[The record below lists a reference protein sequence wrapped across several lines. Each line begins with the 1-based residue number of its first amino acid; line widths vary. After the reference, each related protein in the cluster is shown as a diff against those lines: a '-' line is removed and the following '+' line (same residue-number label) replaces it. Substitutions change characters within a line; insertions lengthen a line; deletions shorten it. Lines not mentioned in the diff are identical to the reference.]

1 MMYLVIVIKILV
13 GMLGVLFF
21 LRISGKTQMAQLT
34 PLDSVNAFVL
44 GALVGGVIYSNE
56 ISAWQLVFSLG
67 VWTCF
72 NMGIRYL
79 LRFKT
84 LRRLIKGDTVLVVR
98 GGRINLKEFK
108 RNGLEMEQFRTMLRE
123 NGIFSM
129 FDVDN
134 VRFETNGQL
143 TVSKRNSKSESFLLV
158 NNGSISHS
166 SLQSVGKTEEWLRSN
181 LTRQGY
187 PDIGELFCVEWTPE
201 RGFFIAK
208 KDEGDDDIIG
218 KEVSD
223 VSN

>member
-1 MMYLVIVIKILV
+1 MMYLTIIVKIVV

-44 GALVGGVIYSNE
+44 GALVGGVIYSPDV
-56 ISAWQLVFSLG
+56 SAWQLVFSLG

-84 LRRLIKGDTVLVVR
+84 LRRLIKGDTVMIVR
-98 GGRINLKEFK
+98 NGQINLKEFK
-108 RNGLEMEQFRTMLRE
+108 RNGLEMEQFRTLLRE

-129 FDVDN
+129 MDVDD

-143 TVSKRNSKSESFLLV
+143 TVSTRNSKSESYLFV
-158 NNGSISHS
+158 NSGSVLDS
-166 SLQSVGKTEEWLRSN
+166 SLESAGKTEEWLKDN
-181 LTRQGY
+181 LAQQGY
-187 PDIGELFCVEWTPE
+187 PDVSELFCVEWTPG
-201 RGFFIAK
+201 RGFYVAK
-208 KDEGDDDIIG
+208 KNSDNGIIG
-218 KEVSD
+218 KEEND
-223 VSN
+223 VCN

>member
-1 MMYLVIVIKILV
+1 MMYLTIVIKIVV

-44 GALVGGVIYSNE
+44 GALVGGVIYSPD

-84 LRRLIKGDTVLVVR
+84 LRRLIKGDTVMIVR
-98 GGRINLKEFK
+98 DGQINLKEFK
-108 RNGLEMEQFRTMLRE
+108 RNGLEMEQFRTLLRE

-129 FDVDN
+129 LDVND

-143 TVSKRNSKSESFLLV
+143 TVSKKKSKSESFLFV
-158 NNGSISHS
+158 NNGSILQS
-166 SLQSVGKTEEWLRSN
+166 SLECSGKTEEWLKSN
-181 LTRQGY
+181 LSRQGY
-187 PDIGELFCVEWTPE
+187 SDIDELFCVEWTPG
-201 RGFFIAK
+201 RGFYVTQKNENKSITEK
-208 KDEGDDDIIG
+208 EINDI
-218 KEVSD
+218 
-223 VSN
+223 SN

>member
-1 MMYLVIVIKILV
+1 MMYLTIVIKIVV

-44 GALVGGVIYSNE
+44 GALVGGVIYSPD

-84 LRRLIKGDTVLVVR
+84 LRRLIKGDTVMIVR
-98 GGRINLKEFK
+98 DGQINLKEFK
-108 RNGLEMEQFRTMLRE
+108 RNGLEMEQFRTLLRE

-129 FDVDN
+129 LDVND

-143 TVSKRNSKSESFLLV
+143 TVSKKKSKSESFLFV
-158 NNGSISHS
+158 NNGSILQS
-166 SLQSVGKTEEWLRSN
+166 SLECSGKTEEWLKSN
-181 LTRQGY
+181 LSRQGY
-187 PDIGELFCVEWTPE
+187 SDIDELFCVEWTPG
-201 RGFFIAK
+201 RGFYITQK
-208 KDEGDDDIIG
+208 NVNKSITEKEINDI
-218 KEVSD
+218 
-223 VSN
+223 SN

>member
-1 MMYLVIVIKILV
+1 
-13 GMLGVLFF
+13 MLGVLFF

-44 GALVGGVIYSNE
+44 GALVGGVIYSPD

-84 LRRLIKGDTVLVVR
+84 LRRLIKGDTVMIVR
-98 GGRINLKEFK
+98 DGQINLKEFK
-108 RNGLEMEQFRTMLRE
+108 RNGLEMEQFRTLLRE

-129 FDVDN
+129 LDVND

-143 TVSKRNSKSESFLLV
+143 TVSKKKSKSESFLFV
-158 NNGSISHS
+158 NNGSILQS
-166 SLQSVGKTEEWLRSN
+166 SLEGSGKTEEWLKSN
-181 LTRQGY
+181 LSRQGY
-187 PDIGELFCVEWTPE
+187 SDIDELFCVEWTPG
-201 RGFFIAK
+201 RGFYVTQKNENESITEK
-208 KDEGDDDIIG
+208 EINDI
-218 KEVSD
+218 
-223 VSN
+223 SN

>member
-1 MMYLVIVIKILV
+1 MYLTIVIKIVV

-44 GALVGGVIYSNE
+44 GALVGGVIYSPD

-84 LRRLIKGDTVLVVR
+84 LRRLIKGDTVMIVR
-98 GGRINLKEFK
+98 DGQINLKEFK
-108 RNGLEMEQFRTMLRE
+108 RNGLEMEQFRTLLRE

-129 FDVDN
+129 LDVND

-143 TVSKRNSKSESFLLV
+143 TVSKKKSKSESFLFV
-158 NNGSISHS
+158 NNGSILQS
-166 SLQSVGKTEEWLRSN
+166 SLEGSGKTEEWLKSN
-181 LTRQGY
+181 LSRQGY
-187 PDIGELFCVEWTPE
+187 SDIDELFCVDWTPG
-201 RGFFIAK
+201 RGFYVTQKNENESITEK
-208 KDEGDDDIIG
+208 EINDI
-218 KEVSD
+218 
-223 VSN
+223 SN

>member
-1 MMYLVIVIKILV
+1 MYLTIVIKIVV

-44 GALVGGVIYSNE
+44 GALVGGVIYSPD

-84 LRRLIKGDTVLVVR
+84 LRRLIKGDTVMIVR
-98 GGRINLKEFK
+98 DGQINLKEFK
-108 RNGLEMEQFRTMLRE
+108 RNGLEMEQFRTLLRE

-129 FDVDN
+129 LDVND

-143 TVSKRNSKSESFLLV
+143 TVSKKKSKSESFLFV
-158 NNGSISHS
+158 NNGSILQS
-166 SLQSVGKTEEWLRSN
+166 SLEGSGKTEEWLKSN
-181 LTRQGY
+181 LSRQGY
-187 PDIGELFCVEWTPE
+187 SDIDELFCVEWTPG
-201 RGFFIAK
+201 RGFYVTQKNENESITEK
-208 KDEGDDDIIG
+208 EINDI
-218 KEVSD
+218 
-223 VSN
+223 SN

>member
-1 MMYLVIVIKILV
+1 MMYLTIVIKIIV

-44 GALVGGVIYSNE
+44 GALVGGVIYSPDV
-56 ISAWQLVFSLG
+56 SAWQLVFSLG

-79 LRFKT
+79 LRFKV
-84 LRRLIKGDTVLVVR
+84 LRRLIKGDTIMIVR
-98 GGRINLKEFK
+98 GGHINLKEFK
-108 RNGLEMEQFRTMLRE
+108 RNGLEMEQFRTLLRE

-129 FDVDN
+129 FDVDD

-143 TVSKRNSKSESFLLV
+143 TVSKRDTKSDSFLFV
-158 NNGSISHS
+158 NNGSVLSS
-166 SLQSVGKTEEWLRSN
+166 SLECAGKTEEWLRKN

-187 PDIGELFCVEWTPE
+187 PDLDELFCVEWTPG
-201 RGFFIAK
+201 RGFYIAK
-208 KDEGDDDIIG
+208 KNEDSDIIG

-223 VSN
+223 VLN

>member
-1 MMYLVIVIKILV
+1 MMYLVIVIKIVV

-44 GALVGGVIYSNE
+44 GALVGGVIYSPE

-84 LRRLIKGDTVLVVR
+84 LRKLIKGDTVMIVR

-143 TVSKRNSKSESFLLV
+143 TVSTRNSKSESFLLV
-158 NNGSISHS
+158 NNGSISQS
-166 SLQSVGKTEEWLRSN
+166 SLKSVGKTEEWLRDN
-181 LTRQGY
+181 LSRQGY
-187 PDIGELFCVEWTPE
+187 PETDDLFCVEWTPE

-208 KDEGDDDIIG
+208 KNEDDDIIG